1 MTTDPASPP
10 DAPAP
15 MRMCENCRAALQGGY
30 CHLCGQ
36 PEHSPVR
43 HVGHAVEEV
52 FESFWHLDGRIFR
65 TLRGLWVPG
74 RVANEY
80 LAGHRVRYVAPMR
93 LFVILTALT
102 FFVAQFLVTDAG
114 PGPQINAG
122 SSANA
127 MAEAV
132 REAETVAEAERVRD
146 GFLATLE
153 EARAELPSYMPGL
166 DASIVSAESTVR
178 RAAEERI
185 RELRTG
191 DVEEPAPPAT
201 DGGDAP
207 AQQEDL
213 ARDRPGPDPPAAPDA
228 PDAEEPAAPQEAP
241 GTAAETA
248 GTDAAEAVEQP
259 ESLERL
265 GRNVERLTADP
276 RGFFRALLGAAPM
289 ALFITVP
296 LFAVMLKLAYL
307 FRRRLYLEH
316 VVVALYSHA
325 WLMVVL
331 LLYFFT
337 VLAAG
342 WLAPHAAW
350 TARPMSWLQTL
361 MLWAMPVY
369 LLWMQKRVYGQSWPM
384 TLFKYCVIGTCY
396 MILVFSVALSVSI
409 YVLFT
414 M

>member
-1 MTTDPASPP
+1 MTEPASL
-10 DAPAP
+10 PAQAR
-15 MRMCENCRAALQGGY
+15 MRTCENCRAALQGGY

-74 RVANEY
+74 RVASEY

-102 FFVAQFLVTDAG
+102 FFVAQFLVG
-114 PGPQINAG
+114 EGPPGPQINAG

-127 MAEAV
+127 MADAV
-132 REAETVAEAERVRD
+132 REAETVEEAARVRD
-146 GFLATLE
+146 GFLETLE
-153 EARAELPSYMPGL
+153 KARAELPPFMPGL
-166 DASIVSAESTVR
+166 DASIVSAERTVR
-178 RAAEERI
+178 RAAEDRI
-185 RELRTG
+185 RELG
-191 DVEEPAPPAT
+191 
-201 DGGDAP
+201 GGDAP
-207 AQQEDL
+207 AAQEGGD
-213 ARDRPGPDPPAAPDA
+213 ADMAAPERPVAPPAPPASAAADA
-228 PDAEEPAAPQEAP
+228 D
-241 GTAAETA
+241 T
-248 GTDAAEAVEQP
+248 TDAASAVEQP
-259 ESLERL
+259 EALQRL

-276 RGFFRALLGAAPM
+276 RGFFRALLGSAPM

-331 LLYFFT
+331 LLYFVT

-342 WLAPHAAW
+342 WLEPYAAW
-350 TARPMSWLQTL
+350 TARPLSWLQTL
-361 MLWAMPVY
+361 MLWAMPAY

-384 TLFKYCVIGTCY
+384 TLLKYCVIGTCY
-396 MILVFSVALSVSI
+396 LVLVGSVALAVSI